1 MEKKIENFI
10 AKCVCKGIE
19 LYMRKYRLYKS
30 YYEVIPMTEEEFK
43 KELTNTNTK
52 EFCENYFERYDKYRN
67 YELLEKRGIHKG
79 DQFLCIKDVIMN
91 GKENEI
97 AYFQG
102 EVYISHNNNC
112 ITDEY
117 GDKSHW
123 WLKEDD
129 INSHFKKI
137 QL

>member
-1 MEKKIENFI
+1 MKNLIENFL

-19 LYMRKYRLYKS
+19 LYMRKYRIYMSNEEL
-30 YYEVIPMTEEEFK
+30 IPTTDEQFKEE
-43 KELTNTNTK
+43 LVNHNSLN
-52 EFCENYFERYDKYRN
+52 FCENYFERYDKYRN
-67 YELLEKRGIHKG
+67 YELSEKRGIHKG

-91 GKENEI
+91 GEENEI

-102 EVYISHNNNC
+102 EIYLSENDGC

-123 WLKEDD
+123 WIKEEE
-129 INSHFKKI
+129 INSYFKKI
-137 QL
+137 QP